1 MIPIIVKLLPVF
13 AIPPKL
19 RTLNFILWIF
29 ILDLCYPLTDFL
41 WTSLVAQMV
50 GIYLYCRRSR
60 FDPWV
65 GKIPLEKG
73 MATLSSILAWRIP
86 WTEEPGWLQ
95 SMGLQRVRHDWAIN
109 TFTWLLFYTYCQLSW
124 ILCSQQEQSSFCF
137 CSHPNSFHSFST
149 QINYFLFLKKLALDL
164 CLHWPISKFCSC
176 DCYLTSRW
184 QITWEW

>member
-1 MIPIIVKLLPVF
+1 MLWFSQNTSQRSLRKGTFCFLQQLILL
-13 AIPPKL
+13 
-19 RTLNFILWIF
+19 
-29 ILDLCYPLTDFL
+29 LTWL
-41 WTSLVAQMV
+41 SGKESTCQ
-50 GIYLYCRRSR
+50 CRRHG

-109 TFTWLLFYTYCQLSW
+109 TFTWLLFYTYRQLSW

>member
-95 SMGLQRVRHDWAIN
+95 SMGLQRVRHDWMTEHAWAHAQGN
-109 TFTWLLFYTYCQLSW
+109 FLH
-124 ILCSQQEQSSFCF
+124 
-137 CSHPNSFHSFST
+137 HPNHKLSARTLFSHVYYHACLIIDSHLFS
-149 QINYFLFLKKLALDL
+149 INI
-164 CLHWPISKFCSC
+164 WI
-176 DCYLTSRW
+176 
-184 QITWEW
+184 